1 MVITK
6 FMRIMMMVVMLIRIM
21 MMIMMI
27 VFGRQSLD
35 WEMFESL
42 NRPDPPAY
50 GQYQYNGD

>member
-1 MVITK
+1 
-6 FMRIMMMVVMLIRIM
+6 MMVVMLIRIM
-21 MMIMMI
+21 MMIMI

>member
-1 MVITK
+1 
-6 FMRIMMMVVMLIRIM
+6 MRIMMMVVMLIRIM
-21 MMIMMI
+21 MMIMI